1 MGDNQG
7 AKTLFYAR
15 LTCLFCAAILGIVLV
30 IAVKIVPSA
39 LRIIRQTE
47 TLLQEVE
54 NIAEMVEMPD
64 SGEVDLS
71 MMMDALENLNTVASA
86 VGELDIDR
94 LNNALQQLENL
105 DLERLDA
112 LLSALKDVD
121 LKNLGGT
128 IGKLDGLMEPLSRF
142 AGIFR

>member
-30 IAVKIVPSA
+30 IAIKIVPSA
-39 LRIIRQTE
+39 IRIIRQTE
-47 TLLQEVE
+47 TLLQEAE
-54 NIAEMVEMPD
+54 NIASLVEMPE
-64 SGEVDLS
+64 SGRIDFSTL
-71 MMMDALENLNTVASA
+71 MDALENLNTVAGA
-86 VGELDIDR
+86 VGELDIER

-105 DLERLDA
+105 DLGRLDA
-112 LLSALKDVD
+112 LLSALQGVD
-121 LKNLGGT
+121 LTNLSGT
-128 IGKLDGLMEPLSRF
+128 IGKLDGLIEHLSRF